1 MNRIMRLL
9 GFALLGALLLTF
21 ASAFQKMLIRTP
33 VFELKGYIIPLS
45 FGALYGAVI
54 GHLWLEAVSYRDHLE
69 ELVARRTATIETQ
82 KEKLEGALQDLER
95 YREREI
101 FHNKRDAFKNFVSGI
116 NHGFNTPLGNL
127 VTLES
132 YMHKQLDAL
141 RRACDASDKEQMNAL
156 IEELQEDVRVM
167 DGDVQAMIRLIG
179 EIESSENLYDENAL
193 SLFHLKHFF
202 DRVLF
207 GYEKRFPGVRFA
219 LQTEG
224 CERKI
229 LSYEAALERVLKHL
243 LDNATH
249 HAFEGVKAP
258 TVTLRARCFDNE
270 LRLTVTDN
278 GSGIAGEH
286 MDKVF
291 DPFFT
296 TDRSSNT
303 AGIGLY
309 QTLNMVE
316 GLFRG
321 SLELK
326 NLNPGLRIDL
336 VLKIHTEV

>member
-1 MNRIMRLL
+1 MTRTTRLL
-9 GFALLGALLLTF
+9 GSVLLGALLLIF
-21 ASAFQKMLIRTP
+21 ASVFQKMLIRTP
-33 VFELKGYIIPLS
+33 VFELRGYIVPAI
-45 FGALYGAVI
+45 FGALYGGIV
-54 GHLWLEAVSYRDHLE
+54 GYLWQEAVSYRDHLE
-69 ELVARRTATIETQ
+69 NLVAQRTSTLERKKEALET
-82 KEKLEGALQDLER
+82 ALQDLER
-95 YREREI
+95 YKEREL
-101 FHNKRDAFKNFVSGI
+101 FRHKRDAFKSFVSGI

-141 RRACDASDKEQMNAL
+141 REACDASDKERMSGL
-156 IEELQEDVRVM
+156 IDELNKDVRVM
-167 DGDVQAMIRLIG
+167 DGDVQAMIRLIS
-179 EIESSENLYDENAL
+179 EIENSENLYDENAL

-207 GYEKRFPGVRFA
+207 SYEKNFSSVRFV
-219 LQTEG
+219 LLTEG

-249 HAFEGVKAP
+249 HAFEGIKAP
-258 TVTLRARCFDNE
+258 TVTLKARCFDNE
-270 LRLTVTDN
+270 LRLSILDN

-296 TDRSSNT
+296 TDRSTNT

-321 SLELK
+321 SLEIK
-326 NLNPGLRIDL
+326 NLDPGLRIDL
-336 VLKIHTEV
+336 VLKIHTAI